1 MSDETQD
8 LTAEY
13 SNRPKIYVGN
23 GQPYRNTVA
32 SISIGLKPDDNGNLK
47 LVDFSRV
54 YLVERSIL
62 STRDDHNIDIGIS
75 PKEGELLINVLWS
88 AGVRPNWWKSDNES
102 ISAHKAHIDS
112 LRDVNRHFMAMQ
124 VEEMERRSDKAK

>member
-1 MSDETQD
+1 MSDETKD
-8 LTAEY
+8 LTAGY

-32 SISIGLKPDDNGNLK
+32 TIAIGPKPGDHDDLK

-75 PKEGELLINVLWS
+75 PEEGELLMNVLWS
-88 AGVRPNWWKSDNES
+88 AGVRPNWWKSDNEA

-112 LRDVNRHFMAMQ
+112 LRDVNKHFMEMQ
-124 VEEMERRSDKAK
+124 AEEMEARKK